1 MIRIN
6 GVTKNYDKVRALN
19 NLSLNIAKGEFVG
32 LIGPNGAGK
41 TTLLKSIMGLVFPDA
56 GNITVNG
63 SDIHQYPVA
72 AKSQIGYAPEPPA
85 LYDYLNGYEYLEFV
99 GRVRGIEKKRL
110 SSRIGSL
117 LEEFQLEDK
126 SEELVVDYSH
136 GMKKKI
142 SLASAFL
149 PEPDIM
155 LLDEPTGGLDPE
167 IIYRLK
173 NRLKQVHEKGVTILF
188 SSHILETVE
197 KLCSR
202 IVMIHKGNIIADD
215 TLENLYHRTGKT
227 GTLEE
232 IFMELIKSGD

>member
-6 GVTKNYDKVRALN
+6 GVTKYYDKVKALN
-19 NLSLNIAKGEFVG
+19 NLSLDIDKGEFVG

-41 TTLLKSIMGLVFPDA
+41 TTLLKSIMGLVRPDSGEIA
-56 GNITVNG
+56 VNG
-63 SDIHQYPVA
+63 TDIYLDPVA
-72 AKSQIGYAPEPPA
+72 VKSQIGYAPEPPV
-85 LYDYLNGYEYLEFV
+85 LYDYLNGFEYLEFV
-99 GRVRGIEKKRL
+99 GRVRGMDQNKL
-110 SSRIGSL
+110 SPNITAL
-117 LEEFQLEDK
+117 LNEFEMTDK
-126 SEELVVDYSH
+126 AEELIVDYSH

-142 SLASAFL
+142 SIAAAFL
-149 PEPDIM
+149 SEPHLL

-173 NRLKQVHEKGVTILF
+173 NRLKQKHEKGATIVF

-215 TLENLYHRTGKT
+215 TLQNLYERTGQT
-227 GTLEE
+227 ESLED
-232 IFMELIKSGD
+232 IFMEMIRSGN